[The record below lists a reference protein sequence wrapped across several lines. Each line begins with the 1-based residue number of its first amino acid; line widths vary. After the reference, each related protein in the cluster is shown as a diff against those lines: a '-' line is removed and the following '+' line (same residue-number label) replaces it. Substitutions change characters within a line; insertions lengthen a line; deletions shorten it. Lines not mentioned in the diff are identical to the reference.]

1 MESLSNEQLCCLS
14 RSGDMQALELL
25 IQNNLRFIHRTANQI
40 VTNPLLEKQLA
51 SCGIESDDL
60 VQAGTVGLWKSVD
73 SYNPD
78 NGNKFLTYAAKSIR
92 RSMADLIKEYSKDT
106 IWRLKLEKVQIVYLD
121 EFIEESEETVCD
133 LTADPRDKPL
143 EQVYINS
150 ETLSSVRKALSALP
164 ERERSYIN
172 YRFGFEEEE
181 SHSLTKAAE
190 HFHLTVSRARKLES
204 SALKLLK
211 HEILIVI
218 PKRRFNRS
226 TRKLAKRLDK
236 RRLLRRVELRIKPK
250 EKRGKRIIIAVCEY
264 QADCDGSWGEFTYNF
279 EDGSVDIRRLAG
291 WDTTIRHRFVR
302 QAVSHLRIYFKN
314 NLPDKLMISFV
325 GRKWG

>member
-1 MESLSNEQLCCLS
+1 M
-14 RSGDMQALELL
+14 
-25 IQNNLRFIHRTANQI
+25 
-40 VTNPLLEKQLA
+40 
-51 SCGIESDDL
+51 
-60 VQAGTVGLWKSVD
+60 
-73 SYNPD
+73 
-78 NGNKFLTYAAKSIR
+78 
-92 RSMADLIKEYSKDT
+92 
-106 IWRLKLEKVQIVYLD
+106 
-121 EFIEESEETVCD
+121 
-133 LTADPRDKPL
+133 

-150 ETLSSVRKALSALP
+150 ETLSNVRKALSALP

-172 YRFGFEEEE
+172 YRFGFDEEE

-211 HEILIVI
+211 HAILIVI

-236 RRLLRRVELRIKPK
+236 QRMLRRVELRINPQKNGAK
-250 EKRGKRIIIAVCEY
+250 KIITAVCEY

-279 EDGSVDIRRLAG
+279 EDGSADIRRLAG

-314 NLPDKLMISFV
+314 SLPDKLVISFV
-325 GRKWG
+325 GRKWV